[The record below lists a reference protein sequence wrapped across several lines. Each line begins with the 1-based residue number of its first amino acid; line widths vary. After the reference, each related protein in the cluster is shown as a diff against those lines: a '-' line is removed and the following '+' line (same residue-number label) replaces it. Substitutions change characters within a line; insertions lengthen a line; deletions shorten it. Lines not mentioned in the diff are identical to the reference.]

1 MKRGRLLLSVAGVF
15 AILLVCASGAFAAE
29 EGGSASAAKA
39 TEIFKWINFAILAG
53 AIGWVCVKKAPGFFR
68 GRADEISSA
77 ITKATSAKTE
87 ADRVLR
93 EAEAKLGRLELEVGE
108 LRAQAQKEAAV
119 ETERIRAL
127 AKVDAEK
134 IGLAGKAEIEAAE
147 RAARVELK
155 RIAARLA
162 VDGAETLLAKQLTP
176 KAQEAL
182 ISDFVKNLQERPN

>member
-1 MKRGRLLLSVAGVF
+1 MKRERLLFF
-15 AILLVCASGAFAAE
+15 AASMCAVLLVCASSAFAAE
-29 EGGSASAAKA
+29 EGGSAGAGKA

-53 AIGWVCVKKAPGFFR
+53 AVVWLCVKKAPGFFR

-77 ITKATSAKTE
+77 ITKATSAKAE

-93 EAEAKLGRLELEVGE
+93 EAEAKLARLEQEVAE
-108 LRAQAQKEAAV
+108 LRAQAQKEAAA

-134 IGLAGKAEIEAAE
+134 IGVAGKTEIEAAE

-162 VDGAETLLAKQLTP
+162 VDGAESLLAKQLTP